1 MKVAEKINRQV
12 LSSISFFFLKIV
24 SFMR

>member
-1 MKVAEKINRQV
+1 MFNN
-12 LSSISFFFLKIV
+12 FFFLKIM

>member
-1 MKVAEKINRQV
+1 MFNN
-12 LSSISFFFLKIV
+12 FFFLKIV